1 MIDYDIN
8 DLTVRIYDWF
18 DEKGLHDPVMQFA
31 KLNEE
36 VGEMAHELTRGRK
49 DSEEMKD
56 AIGDVFVTL
65 VGMAHHLGMDISE
78 CINMAY
84 KEIRGRTGK
93 VVEGSFVKDDEKP
106 TVYGYDEC
114 AIKFAMELQ
123 RIGITPAI
131 LKEHYHDF
139 EWVANLMRKEYE
151 HMLEDS
157 IHRSLER
164 LGWKDA

>member
-1 MIDYDIN
+1 MKLRNRLTGEIVYWEHGPQYRLGKEYESIKEFAEEWEDATEQMDYDIN
-8 DLTVRIYDWF
+8 DLTEHIYDWF

-36 VGEMAHELTRGRK
+36 VGEMAYELTRGRK

-65 VGMAHHLGMDISE
+65 VGMAHHLDMDLSE

-93 VVEGSFVKDDEKP
+93 VVDGSFIKDGNTD
-106 TVYGYDEC
+106 
-114 AIKFAMELQ
+114 
-123 RIGITPAI
+123 
-131 LKEHYHDF
+131 
-139 EWVANLMRKEYE
+139 
-151 HMLEDS
+151 
-157 IHRSLER
+157 
-164 LGWKDA
+164 

>member
-8 DLTVRIYDWF
+8 DLTVRIYAWF

-65 VGMAHHLGMDISE
+65 VGMAHHLDMDLSE

-84 KEIRGRTGK
+84 KEIRKRTGK
-93 VVEGSFVKDDEKP
+93 VIEGSFVKDGS
-106 TVYGYDEC
+106 T
-114 AIKFAMELQ
+114 
-123 RIGITPAI
+123 
-131 LKEHYHDF
+131 
-139 EWVANLMRKEYE
+139 N
-151 HMLEDS
+151 
-157 IHRSLER
+157 
-164 LGWKDA
+164 